1 MFFYRE
7 YIGRLCHHWIF
18 HIKLISTT
26 KQFSFQF
33 NAISAPRNICFQS
46 IYYVYWAST
55 NWDGTR
61 KLNRQFDINTW
72 WNFWDW
78 FVDLQRVIA
87 YSNQR
92 KDNTFPSA
100 RGGGVLRMNL
110 SNYTSSIK
118 FSWNNKNNNN
128 SIEADRRDLLMS
140 SVSLIDL
147 FSFPLSVGI
156 CYFFFVCVFISLL
169 RNQQTKSMESMAVWL
184 FTFPIFTPFTLI
196 YSRYHTS
203 FSKWL
208 TIEKRII
215 YDFIGPFVIYN
226 LRKTVF
232 LIFGK

>member
-1 MFFYRE
+1 MQYPHHVIFAFNQFIMYIEHQQIEMARE
-7 YIGRLCHHWIF
+7 NWTGNLILILDEIF
-18 HIKLISTT
+18 GTGLSTC
-26 KQFSFQF
+26 KGSLRIQ
-33 NAISAPRNICFQS
+33 
-46 IYYVYWAST
+46 
-55 NWDGTR
+55 
-61 KLNRQFDINTW
+61 INGKITL
-72 WNFWDW
+72 F
-78 FVDLQRVIA
+78 LR
-87 YSNQR
+87 R
-92 KDNTFPSA
+92 G
-100 RGGGVLRMNL
+100 GGGVLRMNL